1 MDKPKVTP
9 KDFFLWAFAMISFY
23 WSVISLIALLFKYI
37 EHAFPD
43 SLDSYTD
50 PYSSSMR
57 FSMASLIVFFP
68 LYLYI
73 MRVIRKDIAHDPSRN
88 DIWVRRWLIV
98 LTIFVAGL
106 TVAGDLVTLINY
118 FLGGDLT
125 ARFLLKVAIIVLVAA
140 GVLMHFLADM
150 WGYWKEFP
158 ERARYVGWAVAVLL
172 LATIGCGFLILGTP
186 GQVRLYRFDD
196 QKVQDLTNIQYQI
209 VNFWQQKQKLPASLS
224 DLADPLSGNTIPIDT
239 QNNQPYKYSVKG
251 TTSFELCA
259 IFNAETQQNSE
270 SNMGRSYP
278 VVAPTTPGGSSVS
291 GVDLY
296 SLPWT
301 HGSGETCFTRTI
313 DPERYPP
320 FNKGPNP
327 VKPAN

>member
-9 KDFFLWAFAMISFY
+9 KDFFLWAFAMIAFY
-23 WSVISLIALLFKYI
+23 WSVFSLVALLFAYI

-43 SLDSYTD
+43 ALSGYVD

-57 FSMASLIVFFP
+57 FSMASIIVFFP

-73 MRVIRKDIAHDPSRN
+73 IHVIRKDIARDPSRN
-88 DIWVRRWLIV
+88 EIWVRRWLIV

-125 ARFLLKVAIIVLVAA
+125 TRFLLKVAIIVLVAA

-150 WGYWKEFP
+150 WGYWKEYP
-158 ERARYVGWAVAVLL
+158 ERARYVGWAVAALL
-172 LATIGCGFLILGTP
+172 VTTIASGFLILGTP
-186 GQVRLYRFDD
+186 GQVRSYRFDD
-196 QKVQDLTNIQYQI
+196 TKVQDLTNIQYQI
-209 VNFWQQKQKLPASLS
+209 VNYWQQKEKLPASLS
-224 DLADPLSGNTIPIDT
+224 DLNDPLSGNTIPLDP
-239 QNNQPYKYSVKG
+239 QSNQPYTYNAKG
-251 TTSFELCA
+251 PMTFELCA
-259 IFNAETQQNSE
+259 TFNAQTQPNSE
-270 SNMGRSYP
+270 SNMGKSYP
-278 VVAPTTPGGSSVS
+278 VAAPAMPGATGQ
-291 GVDLY
+291 DLY

-301 HGSGETCFTRTI
+301 HGVGETCFTRTI

-320 FNKGPNP
+320 FDKTAPTAVP
-327 VKPAN
+327 TTK